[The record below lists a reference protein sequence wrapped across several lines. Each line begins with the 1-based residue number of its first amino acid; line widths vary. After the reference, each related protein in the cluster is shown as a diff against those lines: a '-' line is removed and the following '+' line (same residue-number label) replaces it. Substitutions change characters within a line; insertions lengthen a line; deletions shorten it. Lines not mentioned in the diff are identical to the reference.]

1 MPLLPT
7 PGSGPVV
14 CSSCGPVTTRC
25 GTFFL
30 VLFVVLLLCYVD
42 PVRPCDHILGHEGP
56 VCFAFLWFV
65 PCVLSAL
72 VCLLFLLVSL
82 LGYFL

>member
-1 MPLLPT
+1 MCVCVCVCGGVHVPLLPT

-25 GTFFL
+25 RTFFFL

-42 PVRPCDHILGHEGP
+42 PV
-56 VCFAFLWFV
+56 
-65 PCVLSAL
+65 
-72 VCLLFLLVSL
+72 
-82 LGYFL
+82 